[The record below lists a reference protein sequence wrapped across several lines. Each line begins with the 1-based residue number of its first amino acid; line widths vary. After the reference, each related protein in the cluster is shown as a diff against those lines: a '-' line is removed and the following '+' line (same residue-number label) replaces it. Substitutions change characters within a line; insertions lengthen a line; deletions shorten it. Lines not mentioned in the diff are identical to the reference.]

1 MKVSIAGEHFEF
13 DPQRKLMKEMLE
25 LEEATGIP
33 YGQWEAGIA
42 SGSAKSLGALAW
54 LLWHRAGRAVKWAD
68 IESGAVELNLAD
80 IEFHR
85 DEEPVDPTVPP
96 AIPPASAT
104 TRAAT
109 SGRSAKSG

>member
-1 MKVSIAGEHFEF
+1 MKVSINGEHFEF
-13 DPQRKLMKEMLE
+13 DPQRKPMTEMLA
-25 LEEATGIP
+25 LEDATGIA
-33 YGQWEAGIA
+33 YGQWESGLQQ
-42 SGSAKSLGALAW
+42 GSAKALAALAW

-85 DEEPVDPTVPP
+85 DEEPPDPTVPP
-96 AIPPASAT
+96 ATPPASAT
-104 TRAAT
+104 TKAAT